1 MNTAERTLAY
11 AGLGAALSIALLA
24 APLATPGTAYADE
37 AASDTA
43 AATVE
48 ASDDAV
54 EPTLVIGRE
63 GATVEV
69 PCASEADPEALVAAL
84 AEETGWNLALA
95 TGIEVDET
103 GQGVTIPLA
112 EDSVVYTGSTEGIDA
127 AYAGKDRADL
137 VYTVLNSIAET
148 IWGNTPYATVRF
160 CAPDGGPIEIE
171 EDGFSFYLSN
181 YCSWYE
187 SNIVA
192 TNEPLPDDSLGTY
205 WPMPIGPAI
214 AGWPTLSVVFMRDGV
229 EPGEGTIAIVDSEGA
244 VVEEI
249 DVADSE
255 RVFAFDM
262 TEETLGSFNLKD
274 GTFMTVLLNEPLKPN
289 ETYGVRF
296 ATGTFVSGDP
306 TTTTDMTE
314 DMWWIETYGF
324 GMGETSNADGRA
336 VVGEPY
342 TEEYLLDDNVEKVVI
357 TPSDPDVCEVSTT
370 ELTESG
376 TVTYTPLKAGKSN
389 CLISFYLT
397 DGTIY
402 QIASDYVIDEA

>member
-24 APLATPGTAYADE
+24 APLATPGAAYADE
-37 AASDTA
+37 AASDAA

-48 ASDDAV
+48 ASDDTA
-54 EPTLVIGRE
+54 ESTLVIGRE

-69 PCASEADPEALVAAL
+69 PCTSEADPEALVAAL
-84 AEETGWNLALA
+84 AEETGWNLALTA
-95 TGIEVDET
+95 DIEVDET
-103 GQGVTIPLA
+103 GQSVTIPLA
-112 EDSVVYTGSTEGIDA
+112 EDSVVYTGSTEGVDA
-127 AYAGKDRADL
+127 AYAGEDRTDL

-187 SNIVA
+187 SNVVA

-229 EPGEGTIAIVDSEGA
+229 EPGEGTITIVDSEGA

-249 DVADSE
+249 DVTDPE

-296 ATGTFVSGDP
+296 ATGTFVSGDL

-342 TEEYLLDDNVEKVVI
+342 TEEYLLDDNVEKVTI
-357 TPSDPDVCEVSTT
+357 ALSDPDVCEASTT

-397 DGTIY
+397 DGPSTRSP
-402 QIASDYVIDEA
+402 ATT

>member
-24 APLATPGTAYADE
+24 APLATPGAAYADE
-37 AASDTA
+37 AASDAA

-48 ASDDAV
+48 ASDDTA
-54 EPTLVIGRE
+54 ESTLVIGRE

-69 PCASEADPEALVAAL
+69 PCTSEADPEALVAAL
-84 AEETGWNLALA
+84 AKETGWNLALA
-95 TGIEVDET
+95 AGIEVDET
-103 GQGVTIPLA
+103 GLGVTVPLA
-112 EDSVVYTGSTEGIDA
+112 EDSVVYTGSTEGGVDA
-127 AYAGKDRADL
+127 AYAGEDRTDL

-187 SNIVA
+187 SNVVA

-249 DVADSE
+249 DVTDPE

-296 ATGTFVSGDP
+296 ATGTFVSGDL

-342 TEEYLLDDNVEKVVI
+342 TEEYLLDDNVEKVTI
-357 TPSDPDVCEVSTT
+357 ALSDPDVCEASTT

-397 DGTIY
+397 DGPSTRSP
-402 QIASDYVIDEA
+402 ATT

>member
-24 APLATPGTAYADE
+24 APLATPGAAYADE
-37 AASDTA
+37 AASDAA
-43 AATVE
+43 AATAE
-48 ASDDAV
+48 ASDDAA

-69 PCASEADPEALVAAL
+69 PCTSEADPEALVAAL

-95 TGIEVDET
+95 ADIEVDET
-103 GQGVTIPLA
+103 GQSVTIPLA
-112 EDSVVYTGSTEGIDA
+112 EDSVVYTGSTEGVDA
-127 AYAGKDRADL
+127 AYAGEDRTDL
-137 VYTVLNSIAET
+137 DYAVLNSIAET

-187 SNIVA
+187 SNVVA

-229 EPGEGTIAIVDSEGA
+229 EPGEGTITIVDSEGA
-244 VVEEI
+244 VVEEV
-249 DVADSE
+249 DVTDSE

-274 GTFMTVLLNEPLKPN
+274 GTFRTVLLNEPLKPN

-296 ATGTFVSGDP
+296 ATGTFVSGDL

-314 DMWWIETYGF
+314 GMWWIETYGF

-342 TEEYLLDDNVEKVVI
+342 TEEYLLDDSVEKVTI
-357 TPSDPDVCEVSTT
+357 ALSDPDVCEASTT

-389 CLISFYLT
+389 CLITFYLT
-397 DGTIY
+397 DGTTY

>member
-69 PCASEADPEALVAAL
+69 PCTSEADPEALVAAL

-95 TGIEVDET
+95 ASVEVDET
-103 GQGVTIPLA
+103 GQGVTISLA
-112 EDSVVYTGSTEGIDA
+112 EDSVVYTGSTEGVDA

-296 ATGTFVSGDP
+296 ATGTFVSGDL

-357 TPSDPDVCEVSTT
+357 APSDPDVCEVSTT

>member
-103 GQGVTIPLA
+103 GQGATIPLA
-112 EDSVVYTGSTEGIDA
+112 EDSVVYTGSTEGVDA
-127 AYAGKDRADL
+127 AYAGEDRADL
-137 VYTVLNSIAET
+137 VYTVLNGIAET

-296 ATGTFVSGDP
+296 ATGTFVSGDL

-314 DMWWIETYGF
+314 DMSVDRDLRLRHGRDEQRRR
-324 GMGETSNADGRA
+324 ARRCRRA
-336 VVGEPY
+336 VHRGVSARRQCREGRHHP
-342 TEEYLLDDNVEKVVI
+342 LRPRRLRGFDNRADRKRHGDLHAAKGGQVKLPHLVL
-357 TPSDPDVCEVSTT
+357 PD
-370 ELTESG
+370 
-376 TVTYTPLKAGKSN
+376 
-389 CLISFYLT
+389 
-397 DGTIY
+397 
-402 QIASDYVIDEA
+402 

>member
-24 APLATPGTAYADE
+24 APLATPGAAYADE
-37 AASDTA
+37 AASDAA

-48 ASDDAV
+48 ASDDTA
-54 EPTLVIGRE
+54 ESTLVIGRE

-69 PCASEADPEALVAAL
+69 PCTSEADHEALVAAL

-95 TGIEVDET
+95 ADIEVDET
-103 GQGVTIPLA
+103 GQSVTIPLA
-112 EDSVVYTGSTEGIDA
+112 EDSVVYTGSTEGVDA
-127 AYAGKDRADL
+127 AYAGEDRTDL

-187 SNIVA
+187 SNVVA

-229 EPGEGTIAIVDSEGA
+229 EPGEGTITIVDSEGA

-249 DVADSE
+249 DVTDPE

-296 ATGTFVSGDP
+296 ATGTFVSGDL

-342 TEEYLLDDNVEKVVI
+342 TEEYLLDDNVEKVTI
-357 TPSDPDVCEVSTT
+357 ALSDPDVCEASTT